1 MWPSTWIDERGSEV
15 LEAPECRRL
24 LALGAKEGRH
34 GHVAVAENDVPVVL
48 PVDYAVYE
56 GDIVVLVGEGLFHR
70 LDGRLV
76 AFQVDGEQEEKR
88 GISTRTALWS
98 VLAQGLASETLD
110 PEAAV
115 HLPHPH
121 VARPGRRLVRI
132 RTDVLSGRRVP
143 DQSEVTGVR

>member
-34 GHVAVAENDVPVVL
+34 GHVAVAEADTPVVL
-48 PVDYAVYE
+48 PVDYTVYQ

-76 AFQVDGEQEEKR
+76 AFQVDGTDGQ
-88 GISTRTALWS
+88 LWS
-98 VLAQGLASETLD
+98 VLAQGLAAESHD
-110 PEAAV
+110 PEAAA

-121 VARPGRRLVRI
+121 VARPGRRVIRI

-143 DQSEVTGVR
+143 DTAEVTGVG